1 MPRRRGRARMAYS
14 YLTPM
19 WARGTRLADH
29 RTGANRS
36 LARPP
41 SHLREIVNN
50 RMARE
55 IENPRIQRFRTPLL
69 SLSLSAIFFSFSSS
83 FFDLKTDRTEG
94 LFFY

>member
-41 SHLREIVNN
+41 SHLREIVND

-55 IENPRIQRFRTPLL
+55 IKNSRIPSSL
-69 SLSLSAIFFSFSSS
+69 SLSLSLSLSSYFFSFSSFLS
-83 FFDLKTDRTEG
+83 PFST
-94 LFFY
+94 